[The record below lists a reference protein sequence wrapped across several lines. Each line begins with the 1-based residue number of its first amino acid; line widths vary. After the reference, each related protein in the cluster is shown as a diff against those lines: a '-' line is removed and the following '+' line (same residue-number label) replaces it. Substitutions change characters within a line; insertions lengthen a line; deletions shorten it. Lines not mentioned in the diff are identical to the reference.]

1 MQTKRALLLVA
12 CGLLMAASS
21 PADDE
26 DFSQA
31 DAKAAVQA
39 YVDARVQKDGT
50 FRYQDQQ
57 AETLLDL
64 QLDDIRLVR
73 HIHGYGYFV
82 DVDFHAKGEAAKL
95 YDLDFWLKPVGKKLE
110 VVDVRIHK
118 APKREGDAWKLVTRS
133 PIPWWWIP
141 ATEHPG
147 ETEEKKSWQVESAVN
162 EYVAGKIKDGVFVL
176 KDDKT
181 GDERT
186 LDFVEIHRPL
196 RRIEGG
202 SYFACTDFREHGS
215 KDKFYDIDFWLTE
228 KDGQLEVTE
237 ARVHKE
243 PKNEDGVWVQ
253 VPRYTFEKEKVK
265 DLH

>member
-1 MQTKRALLLVA
+1 MQMKRVVLLVA

-21 PADDE
+21 RADDE
-26 DFSQA
+26 DFSQE
-31 DAKAAVQA
+31 DARSAVKA
-39 YVDARVQKDGT
+39 YIDARVQKDGT

-57 AETLLDL
+57 AEALLEL
-64 QLDDIRLVR
+64 ELDNIRMVR
-73 HIHGYGYFV
+73 RIHGYGHFV
-82 DVDFHAKGEAAKL
+82 DVDFHAKGEAAKP
-95 YDLDFWLKPVGKKLE
+95 YDLDFWLKPAGKKLE

-118 APKREGDAWKLVTRS
+118 APKREGDGWKLVTRS

-162 EYVAGKIKDGVFVL
+162 EYVAAKTRDGVLVL

-181 GDERT
+181 GEERT

-228 KDGQLEVTE
+228 KDGQLEVTQ
-237 ARVHKE
+237 ARIHKE

-253 VPRYTFEKEKVK
+253 MPRYDFEKEKVK
-265 DLH
+265 DLK